1 MFYVFERI
9 EGEYAVLIS
18 DDKISV
24 NVSKSEISGKIGDV
38 FTKDGD
44 GNFILDQAETDK
56 RHADIV
62 SRHRSLFK
70 K

>member
-9 EGEYAVLIS
+9 EGNFAVLIS
-18 DDKISV
+18 DENIQY
-24 NVSKSEISGKIGDV
+24 NIIRNEIRGKIGDI

-44 GNFILDQAETDK
+44 GKFILNQEETDR
-56 RHADIV
+56 RHANIV